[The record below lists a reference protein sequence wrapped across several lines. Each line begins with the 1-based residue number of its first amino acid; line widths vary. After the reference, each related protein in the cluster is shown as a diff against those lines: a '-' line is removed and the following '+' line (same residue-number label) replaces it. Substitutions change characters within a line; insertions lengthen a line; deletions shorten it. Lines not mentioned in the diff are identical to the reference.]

1 MEQNNLLEENIKE
14 IKIKEKLYTLFYEL
28 TSEIKEEKI
37 EIDEDIYEENL
48 RKTSVFQIIEYIYQ
62 TIHILIKKYKPENYT
77 ILIPNKKEINQ
88 YENLLKFNEYKQR
101 NLIKKYFQK
110 ILQIDSLEY
119 KIEEYMEMEE
129 DFEEMKIK
137 YKYEN
142 GRFLENDR
150 KDNEI
155 IILRQENTNLKNI
168 ISNLERDINEKN
180 KIIKEIDEKYKIVK
194 KKLEDTE
201 KELNLFSNID
211 INVISNI
218 NNNTNNSS
226 NNLTIT
232 SGHKEHNSNNI
243 NSFTKNIEANYFYLC
258 KNNINEIKGIDIKYL
273 NLKSSKQSPNKNKQ
287 IHDLF
292 GNNNK
297 QLINDLSIRGNNSTK
312 NLNSYYRNNSMNKL
326 LDKKKIN
333 LISKYL
339 PNKKVNKKIT
349 NSNNKLNYN
358 ESKDNNVTIKSN
370 TCLKFIKKFP
380 LNITQN
386 GNLSSNRSSK
396 KTNFRRKNI
405 NSKIKSSKKQV
416 SPSKFNKNNYSNI
429 SMYNQNN
436 TLFSNKSSILFA
448 SPKGNFIN

>member
-1 MEQNNLLEENIKE
+1 MEYSDNLDIRLNE

-62 TIHILIKKYKPENYT
+62 TIQILIKKYKPDDNN
-77 ILIPNKKEINQ
+77 ILIPNKNEINQ
-88 YENLLKFNEYKQR
+88 YENLLKYYEYKQR
-101 NLIKKYFQK
+101 NLVKKYFQK

-119 KIEEYMEMEE
+119 KIEEYMEMED

-155 IILRQENTNLKNI
+155 IILRQENTNLKHI
-168 ISNLERDINEKN
+168 ISNLEIDINEKN
-180 KIIKEIDEKYKIVK
+180 KIIKEFEEKYKIVK
-194 KKLEDTE
+194 KKLEETE

-211 INVISNI
+211 INVFNNI
-218 NNNTNNSS
+218 NNNSNNSI
-226 NNLTIT
+226 NNLTVT
-232 SGHKEHNSNNI
+232 LGQKEHNSNNI
-243 NSFTKNIEANYFYLC
+243 NSLTKKNIETNYFYLC
-258 KNNINEIKGIDIKYL
+258 QNNINEIKGIDIKYL
-273 NLKSSKQSPNKNKQ
+273 NLRSSKQSPNKNKQ
-287 IHDLF
+287 IHELF
-292 GNNNK
+292 GNNK
-297 QLINDLSIRGNNSTK
+297 QLINDLSIRGNNSNK

-349 NSNNKLNYN
+349 NSNQKLNYN
-358 ESKDNNVTIKSN
+358 ENKDNNTSIKSN

-386 GNLSSNRSSK
+386 GNISNRSSK
-396 KTNFRRKNI
+396 KTNIRNNKN
-405 NSKIKSSKKQV
+405 NSKYKTSKKQV
-416 SPSKFNKNNYSNI
+416 SPSKFNKNNFSNI
-429 SMYNQNN
+429 SMSNQNN
-436 TLFSNKSSILFA
+436 SLFSNKSSILFA
-448 SPKGNFIN
+448 SQKGNFIN

>member
-1 MEQNNLLEENIKE
+1 MEQNNLLEENINE

-62 TIHILIKKYKPENYT
+62 TIHILIKKYKPENNT
-77 ILIPNKKEINQ
+77 ILIPNKNEINQ

-180 KIIKEIDEKYKIVK
+180 KIIKEVDEKYKILK

-211 INVISNI
+211 INAINNI
-218 NNNTNNSS
+218 NNNSNNSS
-226 NNLTIT
+226 NNLTVT
-232 SGHKEHNSNNI
+232 SGHKEHNSNNV
-243 NSFTKNIEANYFYLC
+243 NSFTKNNIETNYLYLC

-273 NLKSSKQSPNKNKQ
+273 NLRSSKQSPNKNKQ
-287 IHDLF
+287 IHELF
-292 GNNNK
+292 GNNK
-297 QLINDLSIRGNNSTK
+297 QLINDLSIRGNNSNK

-349 NSNNKLNYN
+349 NSNQKLNYN
-358 ESKDNNVTIKSN
+358 ENKDNNTSIKSN

-386 GNLSSNRSSK
+386 GNISNRSSK
-396 KTNFRRKNI
+396 KTNIRNNKN
-405 NSKIKSSKKQV
+405 NSKYKTSKKQV
-416 SPSKFNKNNYSNI
+416 SPSKFNKNNFSNI
-429 SMYNQNN
+429 SMSNQNN
-436 TLFSNKSSILFA
+436 SLFSNKSSILFA
-448 SPKGNFIN
+448 SQKGNFIN

>member
-1 MEQNNLLEENIKE
+1 MEQSNLLEENIKE

-62 TIHILIKKYKPENYT
+62 TIHILIKKYKPENNT

-88 YENLLKFNEYKQR
+88 YENLLKFNEFKQR

-180 KIIKEIDEKYKIVK
+180 KIIKEIDEKYKILK

-211 INVISNI
+211 INAINNI
-218 NNNTNNSS
+218 NNNSNNSS
-226 NNLTIT
+226 NNLTVT

-243 NSFTKNIEANYFYLC
+243 NSFTKNNIETNYFYLC

-287 IHDLF
+287 IHDFF
-292 GNNNK
+292 GNNK
-297 QLINDLSIRGNNSTK
+297 QLVNDLSIRGNNSTK
-312 NLNSYYRNNSMNKL
+312 NLNYYRNNSMNKL
-326 LDKKKIN
+326 LDKKK
-333 LISKYL
+333 LI
-339 PNKKVNKKIT
+339 
-349 NSNNKLNYN
+349 
-358 ESKDNNVTIKSN
+358 
-370 TCLKFIKKFP
+370 
-380 LNITQN
+380 
-386 GNLSSNRSSK
+386 
-396 KTNFRRKNI
+396 
-405 NSKIKSSKKQV
+405 
-416 SPSKFNKNNYSNI
+416 
-429 SMYNQNN
+429 
-436 TLFSNKSSILFA
+436 
-448 SPKGNFIN
+448 

>member
-1 MEQNNLLEENIKE
+1 
-14 IKIKEKLYTLFYEL
+14 
-28 TSEIKEEKI
+28 
-37 EIDEDIYEENL
+37 
-48 RKTSVFQIIEYIYQ
+48 
-62 TIHILIKKYKPENYT
+62 
-77 ILIPNKKEINQ
+77 
-88 YENLLKFNEYKQR
+88 
-101 NLIKKYFQK
+101 
-110 ILQIDSLEY
+110 
-119 KIEEYMEMEE
+119 MEMEE
-129 DFEEMKIK
+129 EFEEMKTK
-137 YKYEN
+137 FKYED
-142 GRFLENDR
+142 GKFLDNDR
-150 KDNEI
+150 KENEI
-155 IILRQENTNLKNI
+155 LIIRGENSNLKKSI
-168 ISNLERDINEKN
+168 EKIEKELSEKEKEINELKEKN
-180 KIIKEIDEKYKIVK
+180 ESIVK
-194 KKLEDTE
+194 KLEKTE

-211 INVISNI
+211 INAINNI
-218 NNNTNNSS
+218 NNNSNNSS
-226 NNLTIT
+226 NNLTVT

-243 NSFTKNIEANYFYLC
+243 NSFTKNNIETNYFYLC

-292 GNNNK
+292 GNNK
-297 QLINDLSIRGNNSTK
+297 QLVNDLSIRGNNSTK
-312 NLNSYYRNNSMNKL
+312 NLNYYRNNSMNKL

-349 NSNNKLNYN
+349 NSNQKLNYN
-358 ESKDNNVTIKSN
+358 ENKDNNISIKSN

>member
-1 MEQNNLLEENIKE
+1 MDQNNLLEENIKE

-180 KIIKEIDEKYKIVK
+180 KIIKEVDEKYKILK

-211 INVISNI
+211 INAINNI
-218 NNNTNNSS
+218 NNNSNNSS
-226 NNLTIT
+226 NNLTVT
-232 SGHKEHNSNNI
+232 SGHKEHNSNNV
-243 NSFTKNIEANYFYLC
+243 NSFTKNNIETNYFYLC

-292 GNNNK
+292 GNNK
-297 QLINDLSIRGNNSTK
+297 QLVNDLSIRGNNSTK
-312 NLNSYYRNNSMNKL
+312 NLNYYRNNSMNKL

-349 NSNNKLNYN
+349 NSNQKLNYN
-358 ESKDNNVTIKSN
+358 ENKDNNISIKSN